1 MVVTSHQSKPAGNPA
16 VRSDARRAVFLDV
29 ENSSRPARIRAVL
42 EELSLEGRPGTDIVA
57 MGNWRVV
64 SPDTARLLSAHG
76 AKLVHSAPMPG
87 VKDWSDLR
95 IAVTVGI
102 WLGRARSG
110 DVLEIVS
117 DDRAFDAVGDAAAMR
132 GVTFRRLSAR
142 AMLEP
147 PAGAERRR
155 RSPRRR
161 GARKAP
167 TS

>member
-1 MVVTSHQSKPAGNPA
+1 MVVTSHQSERAGSPAL
-16 VRSDARRAVFLDV
+16 RSDVRRAVFLDV

-42 EELSLEGRPGTDIVA
+42 EELSLDRRRPGTDIVA

-95 IAVTVGI
+95 IAVSVGI
-102 WLGRARSG
+102 WLGHARSG
-110 DVLEIVS
+110 DVLDIVS

-132 GVTFRRLSAR
+132 GVAFRRVSAR
-142 AMLEP
+142 AI
-147 PAGAERRR
+147 
-155 RSPRRR
+155 
-161 GARKAP
+161 
-167 TS
+167 